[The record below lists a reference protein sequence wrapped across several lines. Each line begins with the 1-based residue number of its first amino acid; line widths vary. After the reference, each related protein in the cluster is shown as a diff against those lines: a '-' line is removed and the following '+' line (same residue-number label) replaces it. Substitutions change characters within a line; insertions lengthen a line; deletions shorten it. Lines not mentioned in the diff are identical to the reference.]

1 MFVEEDEIKILKDNE
16 MLKLKKKEG
25 KKVFTNEGRNII
37 IRKGYNPL
45 TVNCKNYERGGLFME
60 KTKEGVLNKL
70 AKTLSKK
77 YYQREEFITL
87 LIKICLDF
95 EIKDYKVIEKFL
107 INKEKDI
114 KKLATF

>member
-1 MFVEEDEIKILKDNE
+1 MKKVEKCQE
-16 MLKLKKKEG
+16 
-25 KKVFTNEGRNII
+25 KVFTNEERNII
-37 IRKGYNPL
+37 IRKEYNPL

-77 YYQREEFITL
+77 YNQREEFITL

-114 KKLATF
+114 KKISHFLAT